1 MLTQFSSLHVGFP
14 HEHKGPLT
22 MVARNSDITINI
34 SNCVFH
40 CHGVPDDLPPWFG
53 KGVKGKG
60 EGKGDGF
67 DSDGSAEEAS
77 RRGPRSDANVS
88 CVAYSVSEAPGEGKG
103 KGSDSKGSAEEAP
116 ASVSEAPGKGNGKG
130 KGCDSD
136 RRDVGR
142 EEIPEVVP
150 KAPPPVYCRSF

>member
-1 MLTQFSSLHVGFP
+1 
-14 HEHKGPLT
+14 

-60 EGKGDGF
+60 EGKGNGF

-77 RRGPRSDANVS
+77 RRGPRSDANVFY
-88 CVAYSVSEAPGEGKG
+88 VAYSVSEAPGEGKG
-103 KGSDSKGSAEEAP
+103 KGKDSDSKGSAEEAP

-150 KAPPPVYCRSF
+150 KAPPPVYWRSF